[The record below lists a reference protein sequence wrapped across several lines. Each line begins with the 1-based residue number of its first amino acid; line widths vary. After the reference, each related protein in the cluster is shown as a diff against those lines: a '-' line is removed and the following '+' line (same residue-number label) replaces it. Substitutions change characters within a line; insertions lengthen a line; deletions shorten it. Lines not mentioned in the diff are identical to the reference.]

1 MNVQQT
7 TVLSKQEAIAAM
19 LRGEKVT
26 HQYFLE
32 DEYIYMKS
40 GGDEIFSEDG
50 VNHGLDFWKIRH
62 QDDWNTDWLIYN

>member
-26 HQYFLE
+26 HRYFM
-32 DEYIYMKS
+32 DGEYIYMKEK
-40 GGDEIFSEDG
+40 EIFSEDG

-62 QDDWNTDWLIYN
+62 QDDWNTDWLIHN